1 MPITI
6 TYQPNSANVHQ
17 GPGFLAWN
25 ILRPLFS
32 MRPIPGPSTPLQ
44 ISDPATPAAWVNAT
58 AYALGALCI
67 DSNNNIELVTAVAG
81 TGTSGATHP
90 TWPTAVGG
98 TVVDNSGTN
107 QITWRMVG
115 PSWIWA
121 ASTAVIP
128 DQQIRDSNNN
138 IQQCIFPGTTGGT
151 APTWSTLYG
160 APTQDGGAIWMNL
173 GPSMFVGAKEGAIDF
188 NIMPKMSPIK
198 ADDFTAPMDFVT
210 TGEDGDITGK
220 LMELLLST
228 VAKVM
233 PNTSYSSGTDPNFPA
248 NAQNFQ
254 ELTFGGQTRVP
265 RPCIGCFSY
274 RRQFGDPLNSGT
286 NPYKWFGGVLYAVGP
301 SSPGKFP
308 FSLEKPTVYDVAC
321 KASVVTWR
329 PVGDMIGQFWDQL

>member
-1 MPITI
+1 MSIQI

-44 ISDPATPAAWVNAT
+44 ISDPATPAAWVLNN
-58 AYALGALCI
+58 AYAVGAMCI
-67 DSNNNIELVTAVAG
+67 DSNANIELVTAVAG

-115 PSWIWA
+115 PTWVWVA
-121 ASTAVIP
+121 GMTAIP
-128 DQQIRDSNNN
+128 DQQIRDANGN
-138 IQQCIFPGTTGGT
+138 ILQCIFPGTCGNGSAPVGG
-151 APTWSTLYG
+151 LYG
-160 APTQDGGAIWMNL
+160 APVQDGAAIWMNL
-173 GPSMFVGAKEGAIDF
+173 GPSIFVGANEGAIDF

-265 RPCIGCFSY
+265 RPCVGCFSY